1 VDELRLLLDKA
12 PADLVPM
19 FAIGAF
25 AGLRTA
31 ELVRLEWSD
40 LNIHRGHINIPAVK
54 SKTARRRLIT
64 MEPNLQAWLSPYT
77 SQTGRLWTKHRD
89 NYHFVVTQFWKAAGI
104 AKWAHNAL
112 RHGFASYHLARH
124 QDAPR
129 LALDGARRPAHDFQ
143 QLSRDRYARRSG
155 AILADPS
162 ARSTGREYRVDG
174 AGMVRSKFSLRSLR
188 LKSHF
193 AKMFCK

>member
-112 RHGFASYHLARH
+112 RHSFASYHLARH
-124 QDAPR
+124 QGRSATRPR
-129 LALDGARRPAHDFQ
+129 HGARRPAHDFQ
-143 QLSRDRYARRSG
+143 QLSRDRYARRSR
-155 AILADPS
+155 AVLEDLSRQPMPRMS
-162 ARSTGREYRVDG
+162 CR
-174 AGMVRSKFSLRSLR
+174 
-188 LKSHF
+188 
-193 AKMFCK
+193 